1 VSVLQSV
8 NLYAEE
14 PKGKHHLRFR
24 RADEFAPLL
33 LMVLLGFQHMVSALT
48 TVVFPA
54 LFFAGTFPQ
63 FFHFCTL
70 FRNKSLYL

>member
-1 VSVLQSV
+1 MSLFQWV

-14 PKGKHHLRFR
+14 PKGRHHLRFR

-48 TVVFPA
+48 AVLFPA

-63 FFHFCTL
+63 FFHYCTF
-70 FRNKSLYL
+70 FREKSLYL